1 MTVTE
6 REYLETTIKKLYET
20 INYTHCYATAY
31 NVADRMVLNKE
42 DKLLQDVLSKL
53 NDDEFGTLRDRLA
66 DAYMN
71 NR

>member
-1 MTVTE
+1 ME
-6 REYLETTIKKLYET
+6 KEKKKAPQSCN
-20 INYTHCYATAY
+20 IDSVSGCYTTAY